1 MAGRVQD
8 KVALVTGGA
17 GGVGQATVRL
27 LLAEGAK
34 VMFTDVNEGDG
45 QRLQAEW
52 AAEFGGGGGGSAA
65 GVHALGTAPADRV
78 RFCRQDVASAD
89 DWTQVMTEIEQA
101 WGAPDIVVNN
111 AGILIAGDI
120 ENGSVEDF
128 RRIMQV
134 NAESVF
140 LGTQAA
146 VKAMKARGGSI
157 VNMASVSSW
166 MPIDGYAAYGAS
178 KAAVGA
184 ITRSAA
190 LHCRKQKL
198 RIRVNSLHPD
208 GIWTPMTQSQAPG
221 VPAKFMLFDP
231 VKNPAGRACLPE
243 QIACVLLFLAS
254 DESSA
259 INGAEI
265 RADGAI
271 LGVGL

>member
-1 MAGRVQD
+1 MIGRVQD

-27 LLAEGAK
+27 LLTEGAK

-52 AAEFGGGGGGSAA
+52 AAEFGRGNELAQ
-65 GVHALGTAPADRV
+65 VV
-78 RFCRQDVASAD
+78 RFARQDVASAD
-89 DWTQVMTEIEQA
+89 DWTRVMTEIDQA
-101 WGAPDIVVNN
+101 WGAPDIVINN

-120 ENGSVEDF
+120 ESGSVEDF

-146 VKAMKARGGSI
+146 VKAMKAGGGSI

-166 MPIDGYAAYGAS
+166 LPIDGFAAYGAS

-208 GIWTPMTQSQAPG
+208 GIWTPMTQAQAPG

-243 QIACVLLFLAS
+243 QIATVLLFLAG

>member
-27 LLAEGAK
+27 LLAEGAN

-52 AAEFGGGGGGSAA
+52 TAEFGQGNA
-65 GVHALGTAPADRV
+65 GAQVV
-78 RFCRQDVASAD
+78 RFARQDVASAD
-89 DWTQVMTEIEQA
+89 DWIRVMSKIEQA
-101 WGAPDIVVNN
+101 WGAPDIVINN

-120 ENGSVEDF
+120 ENGSVQDF

-166 MPIDGYAAYGAS
+166 LPIDGYAAYGAS

-243 QIACVLLFLAS
+243 QIASVLLFLAS

>member
-34 VMFTDVNEGDG
+34 VMFTDVIEGDG
-45 QRLQAEW
+45 QLLQAEW
-52 AAEFGGGGGGSAA
+52 AAEFGQGNA
-65 GVHALGTAPADRV
+65 GAQVV
-78 RFCRQDVASAD
+78 RFARQDVASAD
-89 DWTQVMTEIEQA
+89 DWTRVMSEIEQA
-101 WGAPDIVVNN
+101 WGSPDIVINN

-166 MPIDGYAAYGAS
+166 LPIDGYAAYGAS

-243 QIACVLLFLAS
+243 QIASVLLFLAS

>member
-1 MAGRVQD
+1 MTGRVQD

-17 GGVGQATVRL
+17 GGVGQATVAL
-27 LLAEGAK
+27 LLAEGAR
-34 VMFTDVNEGDG
+34 VAFTDVDEPAG
-45 QRLQAEW
+45 QRLAQAW
-52 AAEFGGGGGGSAA
+52 AAQ
-65 GVHALGTAPADRV
+65 HAADRV
-78 RFCRQDVASAD
+78 VFLRHDVASAA
-89 DWTQVMTEIEQA
+89 DWARVMAAVEQS
-101 WGAPDIVVNN
+101 WGAPDIVINN
-111 AGILIAGDI
+111 AGILVAGDI
-120 ENGSVEDF
+120 ESATVEDF
-128 RRIMQV
+128 RRVMQV

-146 VKAMKARGGSI
+146 VRALRPRGGSI

-166 MPIDGYAAYGAS
+166 LPIDGYAAYGAS

-190 LHCRKQKL
+190 LHCRKQRL

-221 VPAKFMLFDP
+221 VPAKFMLFDA
-231 VKNPAGRACLPE
+231 VKNPAGRAFLPE
-243 QIACVLLFLAS
+243 QIAQVLLFLAS

-271 LGVGL
+271 LGMGL

>member
-1 MAGRVQD
+1 MTGRVQD

-27 LLAEGAK
+27 LLAEGAR
-34 VMFTDVNEGDG
+34 VAFTDVDEAAG

-52 AAEFGGGGGGSAA
+52 SAEFAAVPGSGQA
-65 GVHALGTAPADRV
+65 GDQGQDGRV
-78 RFCRQDVASAD
+78 RFWCQDVASSEDWARVMAD
-89 DWTQVMTEIEQA
+89 IQQS
-101 WGAPDIVVNN
+101 WGPPDIVINN

-120 ENGSVEDF
+120 ESGSIEAF

-184 ITRSAA
+184 ITRRAA
-190 LHCRKQKL
+190 LH
-198 RIRVNSLHPD
+198 
-208 GIWTPMTQSQAPG
+208 
-221 VPAKFMLFDP
+221 
-231 VKNPAGRACLPE
+231 
-243 QIACVLLFLAS
+243 
-254 DESSA
+254 
-259 INGAEI
+259 
-265 RADGAI
+265 
-271 LGVGL
+271 

>member
-34 VMFTDVNEGDG
+34 VMFTDVNERDG

-52 AAEFGGGGGGSAA
+52 AAEFGQGNA
-65 GVHALGTAPADRV
+65 GARVV
-78 RFCRQDVASAD
+78 RFARQDVASAD
-89 DWTQVMTEIEQA
+89 DWTRVMTEIEQA
-101 WGAPDIVVNN
+101 WGAPDIVINN

-166 MPIDGYAAYGAS
+166 LPIDGYAAYGAS

-243 QIACVLLFLAS
+243 QIASVLLFLAS

>member
-1 MAGRVQD
+1 MTGRVQN

-27 LLAEGAK
+27 LLAEGAR
-34 VMFTDVNEGDG
+34 VAFTDVDEAAG
-45 QRLQAEW
+45 QRLHAEW
-52 AAEFGGGGGGSAA
+52 SAEFAAEPGGTLAADQGPGG
-65 GVHALGTAPADRV
+65 RV
-78 RFCRQDVASAD
+78 RFWRQDVARAE
-89 DWTQVMTEIEQA
+89 DWSRVMAELEQS
-101 WGAPDIVVNN
+101 WGPPDIVINN

-146 VKAMKARGGSI
+146 VRAMKARGGSI

-243 QIACVLLFLAS
+243 QIASVLLFLAS

>member
-1 MAGRVQD
+1 MTGRVQD

-52 AAEFGGGGGGSAA
+52 AAEFGQGNA
-65 GVHALGTAPADRV
+65 GAQVV
-78 RFCRQDVASAD
+78 RFARQDVASAD
-89 DWTQVMTEIEQA
+89 DWTRVMTEIDQA
-101 WGAPDIVVNN
+101 WGAPDIVINN

-166 MPIDGYAAYGAS
+166 LPIDGYAAYGAS

-243 QIACVLLFLAS
+243 QIASVLLFLAS

>member
-1 MAGRVQD
+1 MTGRVQN

-27 LLAEGAK
+27 LLTEGAK
-34 VMFTDVNEGDG
+34 VMFTDVNEGEG

-52 AAEFGGGGGGSAA
+52 AAAFGHGNSGAQ
-65 GVHALGTAPADRV
+65 VV
-78 RFCRQDVASAD
+78 RFARQDVASAD
-89 DWTQVMTEIEQA
+89 DWTRVMAEIDQA
-101 WGAPDIVVNN
+101 WGAPDIVINN
-111 AGILIAGDI
+111 AGILVAGDI
-120 ENGSVEDF
+120 ESATVEDF
-128 RRIMQV
+128 RRVMQV

-146 VKAMKARGGSI
+146 VRALRPRGGSI

-166 MPIDGYAAYGAS
+166 LPIDGYAAYGAS

-190 LHCRKQKL
+190 LHCRKQRL

-221 VPAKFMLFDP
+221 VPAKFMLFDA
-231 VKNPAGRACLPE
+231 VKNPAGRAFLPE
-243 QIACVLLFLAS
+243 QIAQVLLFLAS

-271 LGVGL
+271 LGMGL

>member
-1 MAGRVQD
+1 MNRLQD

-52 AAEFGGGGGGSAA
+52 AAEFGHGNA
-65 GVHALGTAPADRV
+65 GAQVV
-78 RFCRQDVASAD
+78 RFARQDVASAD
-89 DWTQVMTEIEQA
+89 DWTRVMTEIEQA
-101 WGAPDIVVNN
+101 WGAPDIVINN

-166 MPIDGYAAYGAS
+166 LPIDGYAAYGAS

-243 QIACVLLFLAS
+243 QIASVLLFLAS

>member
-1 MAGRVQD
+1 MTGRVQD

-27 LLAEGAK
+27 LLAEGAR
-34 VMFTDVNEGDG
+34 VAFTDLDENAGR
-45 QRLQAEW
+45 RLQAEW
-52 AAEFGGGGGGSAA
+52 SAEFAQAPGESPTSVQAAA
-65 GVHALGTAPADRV
+65 GRV
-78 RFCRQDVASAD
+78 RFWRQDVAD
-89 DWTQVMTEIEQA
+89 PQGWTQVMSELEQT
-101 WGAPDIVVNN
+101 WGAPDIVINN
-111 AGILIAGDI
+111 AGILIAGDV
-120 ENGSVEDF
+120 ENGSIEDF

-146 VKAMKARGGSI
+146 VKAMRARGGSI
-157 VNMASVSSW
+157 INMASVSSW
-166 MPIDGYAAYGAS
+166 LPIDGYAAYGAS

-243 QIACVLLFLAS
+243 QIANVLLFLAS

-259 INGAEI
+259 INGSEI